1 MYGAESRKVA
11 EAEFPVVL
19 SRGIVGSIILPAT
32 VCDSTHR
39 VFSSREA
46 HLTLG
51 VQRFS

>member
-1 MYGAESRKVA
+1 MYRAESRKVA
-11 EAEFPVVL
+11 KAEFPVAL
-19 SRGIVGSIILPAT
+19 SRVIVGSIILPAT

-39 VFSSREA
+39 VFSNREA